1 MTMNTHTSRI
11 SALAAA
17 LCVFSS
23 SASIAQNNVEKRAPE
38 IRIYKLGEL
47 NESRFEAVGRPW
59 ADSWR
64 SAFWV
69 PAYPS
74 QEQAIAASQAE
85 AARLGADGLI
95 NVICLDQGRSKWSSN
110 TDPAI
115 VCSGIAIRIRPGG

>member
-1 MTMNTHTSRI
+1 MNARTARI

-17 LCVFSS
+17 LCVFSI
-23 SASIAQNNVEKRAPE
+23 SAGIAQNNVEKQAPE
-38 IRIYKLGEL
+38 VRIYKLGEL
-47 NESRFEAVGRPW
+47 NESRYEAVGRPW

-64 SAFWV
+64 AAFWV
-69 PAYPS
+69 PTYPS

-95 NVICLDQGRSKWSSN
+95 NVICLDQGRSNWWSS

-115 VCSGIAIRIRPGG
+115 VCSGIAIRIRPGGG

>member
-1 MTMNTHTSRI
+1 MNTRTSWI

-17 LCVFSS
+17 LCAFSI
-23 SASIAQNNVEKRAPE
+23 SASIAQNNVEQRAPE
-38 IRIYKLGEL
+38 VRIYKLGEL
-47 NESRFEAVGRPW
+47 SESRYEAVGRPW

-64 SAFWV
+64 AAFWV
-69 PAYPS
+69 PTYPS

-115 VCSGIAIRIRPGG
+115 VCSGIAIRIRPGGG